1 MGNDGSNI
9 LYGINLKIMSKVKK
23 IEIFFLEYP
32 FPKKL
37 NYKYSAGVVENM
49 IVPVVKL
56 TDSNNNYGLGEI
68 THGQFTHEP
77 IIGLIKHFS
86 DLLKNSETE
95 NINQAWEKMYGS
107 SVFWNREGIGIG
119 VMGGINIAMYD
130 LLGKRMQIP
139 TYKLLGGVQ
148 KEKIRIYAS
157 NGLFDNSRQLLEDA
171 KKAYSLGFRVY
182 KMRVINPDTI
192 LGLVKAF
199 NKKFKNKMQ
208 LIVDAV
214 QGSAANPWA
223 TKVSINLAKKLEKEE
238 IVFLE
243 EPFRVENLKGYKD
256 IKKFT
261 LLNIAGAESIPT
273 ARAFKKYLDEDVFD
287 ILQFDIATSG
297 FTEGRRIC
305 DLAYIHNKPVAIHSW
320 GSAIS
325 IMAGIHFG
333 LTVPNVAFTE
343 YCFMNHPINKE
354 LFENK
359 KIQISNGET
368 PKPKCNGLGVKFQD
382 ILSKKFP
389 YKEKINT
396 MISTD
401 NYNIKLK

>member
-1 MGNDGSNI
+1 
-9 LYGINLKIMSKVKK
+9 MSKIKK
-23 IEIFFLEYP
+23 IEVFFLEYP

-56 TDSNNNYGLGEI
+56 TDSENNYGLGEI
-68 THGQFTHEP
+68 THGQFTYEP
-77 IIGLIKHFS
+77 IIGIIKHFS
-86 DLLKNSETE
+86 NLLKNSDSE

-107 SVFWNREGIGIG
+107 SVFWNREGVGIG

-130 LLGKRMQIP
+130 LLGKRMETP
-139 TYKLLGGVQ
+139 VYKLLGGVQ

-157 NGLFDNSRQLLEDA
+157 NGLFDNSKQLLDDA
-171 KKAYSLGFRVY
+171 KRAYSLGFRVY
-182 KMRVINPDTI
+182 KMRVIDPVKVFD
-192 LGLVKAF
+192 LVKSF
-199 NKKFKNKMQ
+199 NKRFKNKMQ

-214 QGSAANPWA
+214 QGSSANPWA
-223 TKVSINLAKKLEKEE
+223 TKVSLNLAKKLEKEE
-238 IVFLE
+238 IIFLE
-243 EPFRVENLKGYKD
+243 EPCRVENIKGYKD
-256 IKKFT
+256 IKKFSS
-261 LLNIAGAESIPT
+261 LNIAGAESIPT

-305 DLAYIHNKPVAIHSW
+305 DLAYIHSKPVAIHSW

-343 YCFMNHPINKE
+343 YCFMDHPINKE
-354 LFENK
+354 LFKNK
-359 KIQISNGET
+359 KIQISNGST
-368 PKPKCNGLGVKFQD
+368 PKPNSDGLGVSFND

-396 MISTD
+396 MIATND
-401 NYNIKLK
+401 DEIRLK

>member
-1 MGNDGSNI
+1 
-9 LYGINLKIMSKVKK
+9 MSKIKK
-23 IEIFFLEYP
+23 IEVFFLEYT

-86 DLLKNSETE
+86 NLLKNSNSE

-119 VMGGINIAMYD
+119 VMGGINLAMYD
-130 LLGKRMQIP
+130 LLGKRMEMP
-139 TYKLLGGVQ
+139 VYKLLGGIQ

-157 NGLFDNSRQLLEDA
+157 NGLFDNSKQLLEDA
-171 KKAYSLGFRVY
+171 TKAYSLGFRVY
-182 KMRVINPDTI
+182 KMRVISPDSI
-192 LGLVKAF
+192 IDLVKSF

-223 TKVSINLAKKLEKEE
+223 TKVSMNLAKKLEKEE

-243 EPFRVENLKGYKD
+243 EPCRVENLKGYKD

-261 LLNIAGAESIPT
+261 SLNIAGAESIPT
-273 ARAFKKYLDEDVFD
+273 ARAFKKYLEEDVID

-343 YCFMNHPINKE
+343 YCFMDHPINKE

-359 KIQISNGET
+359 KIKITNGYT
-368 PKPKCNGLGVKFQD
+368 PKPNCYGLGVNFKD
-382 ILSKKFP
+382 MLSKKFP
-389 YKEKINT
+389 YKEKLNT
-396 MISTD
+396 MIATD
-401 NYNIKLK
+401 DDEIKLK

>member
-1 MGNDGSNI
+1 M
-9 LYGINLKIMSKVKK
+9 
-23 IEIFFLEYP
+23 
-32 FPKKL
+32 
-37 NYKYSAGVVENM
+37 
-49 IVPVVKL
+49 
-56 TDSNNNYGLGEI
+56 
-68 THGQFTHEP
+68 
-77 IIGLIKHFS
+77 
-86 DLLKNSETE
+86 
-95 NINQAWEKMYGS
+95 
-107 SVFWNREGIGIG
+107 
-119 VMGGINIAMYD
+119 
-130 LLGKRMQIP
+130 
-139 TYKLLGGVQ
+139 
-148 KEKIRIYAS
+148 
-157 NGLFDNSRQLLEDA
+157 FDNSQQLLEDA
-171 KKAYSLGFRVY
+171 TKAYSLGFRVY
-182 KMRVINPDTI
+182 KMRVISPDSI
-192 LGLVKAF
+192 IDLVKSF

-243 EPFRVENLKGYKD
+243 EPCRVENLKGYKD

-261 LLNIAGAESIPT
+261 SLNIAGAESIPT
-273 ARAFKKYLDEDVFD
+273 ARAFKKYLEEDVID

-343 YCFMNHPINKE
+343 YCFMDHPINEE

-359 KIQISNGET
+359 KIKITNGYT
-368 PKPKCNGLGVKFQD
+368 PKPNCYGLGVNFKD
-382 ILSKKFP
+382 MLSKKFP
-389 YKEKINT
+389 YKEKLNT
-396 MISTD
+396 MIATD
-401 NYNIKLK
+401 DDEIKLK

>member
-1 MGNDGSNI
+1 
-9 LYGINLKIMSKVKK
+9 MSKIKK
-23 IEIFFLEYP
+23 IEIHFLEYP

-37 NYKYSAGVVENM
+37 NYKYSAGLVENM

-56 TDSNNNYGLGEI
+56 IDSNNEYGLGEI
-68 THGQFTHEP
+68 THGQFTYEP
-77 IIGLIKHFS
+77 IIGLVKHFS
-86 DLLKNSETE
+86 DLLKGSETE

-130 LLGKRMQIP
+130 LLGKRMKIP
-139 TYKLLGGVQ
+139 VYKLLGGAQ
-148 KEKIRIYAS
+148 KNKIRIYAS
-157 NGLFDNSRQLLEDA
+157 NGLFDNFKQLLADA

-182 KMRVINPDTI
+182 KMRVIDPNKTVS
-192 LGLVKAF
+192 LVKAF
-199 NKKFKNKMQ
+199 NRKFKNKMQ

-223 TKVSINLAKKLEKEE
+223 TKVTINLAKKLELEE
-238 IVFLE
+238 IIFLE

-256 IKKFT
+256 IKRT
-261 LLNIAGAESIPT
+261 TSLNIAGAESIPT
-273 ARAFKKYLDEDVFD
+273 ARAFKKYLEEDVFD

-333 LTVPNVAFTE
+333 LTVPNIAFTE
-343 YCFMNHPINKE
+343 YCFMDHPINID

-359 KIQISNGET
+359 KININNGYT
-368 PKPKCNGLGVKFQD
+368 SKPNSFGLGVKFKD

-396 MISTD
+396 MIATND
-401 NYNIKLK
+401 HEIKLI